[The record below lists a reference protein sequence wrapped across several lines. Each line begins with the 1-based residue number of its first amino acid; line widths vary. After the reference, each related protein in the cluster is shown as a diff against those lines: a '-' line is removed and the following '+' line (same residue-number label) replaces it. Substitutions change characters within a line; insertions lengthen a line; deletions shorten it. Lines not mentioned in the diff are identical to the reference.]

1 MDEYLKCLY
10 DYVMEHVSAS
20 KYPDAEEY
28 YHRMALQDKAWSAVK
43 AALTAEQLKLV
54 EDYQAARAGTWVLED
69 ELLFQA
75 AVSLGKWMVR
85 S

>member
-1 MDEYLKCLY
+1 MDEYLRCLY
-10 DYVMEHVSAS
+10 DYIMEHLSAS
-20 KYPDAEEY
+20 KHPDAEEY
-28 YHRMALQDKAWSAVK
+28 CRCIALQDKAWSALK
-43 AALTAEQLKLV
+43 AALTPEQLELV
-54 EDYQAARAGTWVLED
+54 ENYQTARARTCTLED